1 MQLILFA
8 LILLCLSSQCL
19 PFDFSSPFRKERRAG
34 PLGGLLDT
42 PPARSSVTRISL
54 DKLKSQTKARS
65 LNNSTRLSVERA
77 FDSLLDVCTSD
88 AVASESLHQ
97 AFETLNVMRSCGVKL
112 SKSAYLTV
120 ISACIDS
127 ITGSSKHQEAD
138 DSLIISRKK
147 SPQHLSS
154 FIASCSINSVRC
166 EALDVALETISAMH
180 NHSVP
185 LDHRD
190 FSALF
195 KAIETFS
202 GRAGPLQRGIRAMR
216 AMLDSGFSPDAVV
229 CNALLEACTELSAGG
244 GVYEQFV
251 HLLESARKEH
261 CADPWAYSSVLFALN
276 EAYRSML
283 GCGMEVLELMAE
295 LNVKPDPVMCNLL
308 LMECGQAAACSSGCL
323 VESLDLIKK
332 AVQEG
337 ITLDQLPLD
346 LVTKSAVQVC
356 ANEHGALSLGEK
368 LIRFMI
374 KGEILLKSD
383 SIEAYLH
390 GCAETARGSGVFM
403 ILNGILDIIHSSNPP
418 ENFRIESEV
427 IRLCALAGGK
437 GGSLSKALSV
447 MQYLR
452 LHDVQYD
459 GSAVFDVMEAAHQS
473 ANGEGCLYFGYKLLQ
488 TNVLQTSETSSG
500 SEILCAVSSAADNS
514 FEFNARVKDP
524 YSLLSKTVGHGR
536 PYNSSST
543 SKASFSLGVASEVVL
558 ESIKILEA
566 SAPQQLNR
574 AVSLVIETILKE
586 CAGVKSAGFV
596 EGIESSETQEGIFR
610 LGIEVLQTMVDA
622 GLKPSDPA
630 ICSLISTSCNS
641 GLVANEGISRC
652 IQLLKRIKVA
662 KWKIESK
669 QLEYFAKRILE
680 FCAVVA
686 RISGVATAM
695 DIVSILQSRSIPIED
710 EVYNMLMRSAEIEC
724 SRAPFTISLGLSL
737 LKQLKSMGVNADAT
751 VCEHLVSSAAVAQT
765 GAYKTAME
773 VLKFVD
779 GQARETKPRDKPFAD
794 FLTSRMTAN
803 KPSRASGESLSA
815 SSASSSP
822 SAASK
827 FLSPHHASV
836 ADAPRTP
843 KDSIKRMGGVPNEL
857 PKTPTPLLSASK
869 CLPRSSPTRRALFA
883 KDKSPPEF
891 DSLS

>member
-1 MQLILFA
+1 MAMAQDEWRQGGERSAMQLILFA

-473 ANGEGCLYFGYKLLQ
+473 ANDLRNLEWYSCRGDVCLVMTCLYPL
-488 TNVLQTSETSSG
+488 SSIKG

-514 FEFNARVKDP
+514 FEFNVRR
-524 YSLLSKTVGHGR
+524 LLQGDATLSNLAGPLGHGR

-574 AVSLVIETILKE
+574 AVSL
-586 CAGVKSAGFV
+586 
-596 EGIESSETQEGIFR
+596 
-610 LGIEVLQTMVDA
+610 
-622 GLKPSDPA
+622 
-630 ICSLISTSCNS
+630 
-641 GLVANEGISRC
+641 
-652 IQLLKRIKVA
+652 
-662 KWKIESK
+662 
-669 QLEYFAKRILE
+669 
-680 FCAVVA
+680 
-686 RISGVATAM
+686 
-695 DIVSILQSRSIPIED
+695 
-710 EVYNMLMRSAEIEC
+710 
-724 SRAPFTISLGLSL
+724 
-737 LKQLKSMGVNADAT
+737 
-751 VCEHLVSSAAVAQT
+751 
-765 GAYKTAME
+765 
-773 VLKFVD
+773 
-779 GQARETKPRDKPFAD
+779 
-794 FLTSRMTAN
+794 
-803 KPSRASGESLSA
+803 
-815 SSASSSP
+815 
-822 SAASK
+822 
-827 FLSPHHASV
+827 
-836 ADAPRTP
+836 
-843 KDSIKRMGGVPNEL
+843 
-857 PKTPTPLLSASK
+857 
-869 CLPRSSPTRRALFA
+869 
-883 KDKSPPEF
+883 
-891 DSLS
+891 